1 MIISQRNLDL
11 KSRKTTPKSI
21 LYKSK
26 ILLNALMVVVN
37 LIEYILYPSM
47 FIPFLNPSYKI
58 HKDLINSFYTVY

>member
-11 KSRKTTPKSI
+11 ESCKTTPKSL

-26 ILLNALMVVVN
+26 IPLNALTIVVN
-37 LIEYILYPSM
+37 LIEYILYHSM